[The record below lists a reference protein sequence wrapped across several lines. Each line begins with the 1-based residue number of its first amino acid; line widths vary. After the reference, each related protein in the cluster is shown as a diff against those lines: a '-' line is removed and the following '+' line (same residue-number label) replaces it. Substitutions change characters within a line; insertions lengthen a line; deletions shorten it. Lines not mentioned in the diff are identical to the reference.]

1 MSIKE
6 GGKDI
11 KATGVQAARRHTSN
25 NQKIFENNIESLQSI
40 IELCYS
46 MKVDVFLYTSP
57 ASDSYYYNMDSTQLE
72 VTLTEA
78 RRLADDNQHV
88 YYVDFIRDDSFG
100 EKDFMMEII

>member
-1 MSIKE
+1 
-6 GGKDI
+6 
-11 KATGVQAARRHTSN
+11 
-25 NQKIFENNIESLQSI
+25 
-40 IELCYS
+40 

-72 VTLTEA
+72 VTWTEA